1 MSNQPKLNLPTE
13 YQVARIS
20 GFPKPI
26 FFRPIEE
33 DIYIIRSIFEQ
44 GEYTM
49 PLKNFSP
56 KLILDCGGNIGCA
69 AVYFANKFPDAQIY
83 SVEPEKKTS
92 SCSRSTRRFTKT
104 FTR

>member
-1 MSNQPKLNLPTE
+1 MSNQPKLHLPTE

-49 PLKNFSP
+49 PLENF
-56 KLILDCGGNIGCA
+56 
-69 AVYFANKFPDAQIY
+69 Q
-83 SVEPEKKTS
+83 PEVDS
-92 SCSRSTRRFTKT
+92 
-104 FTR
+104 

>member
-26 FFRPIEE
+26 FFRP
-33 DIYIIRSIFEQ
+33 
-44 GEYTM
+44 
-49 PLKNFSP
+49 

-69 AVYFANKFPDAQIY
+69 AVYFANKFPDA
-83 SVEPEKKTS
+83 
-92 SCSRSTRRFTKT
+92 
-104 FTR
+104 

>member
-13 YQVARIS
+13 YQVARIDGIS
-20 GFPKPI
+20 KPI

-49 PLKNFSP
+49 PLENF
-56 KLILDCGGNIGCA
+56 
-69 AVYFANKFPDAQIY
+69 Q
-83 SVEPEKKTS
+83 PEVDS
-92 SCSRSTRRFTKT
+92 
-104 FTR
+104 